1 MLIWVPIISGS
12 LTELLQPQEPSK
24 FAPLCRHEGRSAE
37 GREFA
42 EATPDSYVLHCGHSR
57 CLLPHFSGGHT
68 SCFCFAGMKGAV
80 QKAEEIAEATPDS
93 YVLQQFEN
101 PNNPKIHYET
111 TGPEIWEAT
120 EGKVSAQESCRTSA
134 QAIWDCILALCPL
147 SLMNGCRR
155 IHF

>member
-1 MLIWVPIISGS
+1 MWAF
-12 LTELLQPQEPSK
+12 QM
-24 FAPLCRHEGRSAE
+24 SA
-37 GREFA
+37 
-42 EATPDSYVLHCGHSR
+42 ATL
-57 CLLPHFSGGHT
+57 FWKNA

-120 EGKVSAQESCRTSA
+120 EGKVSAQWQTPLQNKCSRDLGLYPGSVPSA
-134 QAIWDCILALCPL
+134 AHE
-147 SLMNGCRR
+147 RV
-155 IHF
+155 